1 VRNTNVL
8 YQKRGNIMSTKFDKI
23 SIISKIARI
32 EDKATGI
39 FGEQFE
45 IHLSP
50 DEVRQ
55 LTLPPSSVNDLRTL
69 ENALLDHG
77 AVLPSDLQE
86 RKAKLDELAKS
97 EAENQ
102 HVYEAQGGWLE
113 PGKTF
118 VLPDGAVSANT
129 TNIIGV
135 SPSFVVADSKGAR
148 KASGTPTSWRDGV
161 GQLSRLSSIMM
172 FTTSAAFAAPL
183 LTMTGGE
190 SFGFCLYA
198 PTRTGKSVATLVGA
212 SLIGIDDKNN
222 LIDWNLTEAHLEQRL
237 REYNDLLFPVDDLE
251 AMHGKDREKY
261 LQLRIL
267 AYRLSQGSSKGRHS
281 SFTKAHEGSH
291 GRWKCIALTSAE
303 KSIQDMA
310 ALAKLERQP
319 GECLRLI
326 DVPALLPGT
335 KDIFDRAGTPT
346 KYFEDWR
353 DTTFTKIAT
362 ECRQNHGAALK
373 AYLERIVLAEF
384 DVAEFARNAALT
396 FVGHVVESGDGAVAR
411 DVAAKFGLVYAGGML
426 GIKFG
431 IVPWQ
436 ADELLDAIAKC
447 YRAARDILPDEGV
460 ALRKG
465 MGVLSACLGRL
476 RRLKELE
483 GDRSTDW
490 DRIDGYRARSKHRNR
505 YVIKREAFNA
515 IFATTVQQDLVLR
528 HLIRGEQ
535 ITLAMSNGGSG
546 TTIKPKKQFIWPDGQ
561 RRRSYE
567 LTFPRD

>member
-1 VRNTNVL
+1 
-8 YQKRGNIMSTKFDKI
+8 MSTKFDKI

-45 IHLSP
+45 IRLSP

-97 EAENQ
+97 GAENQ

-113 PGKTF
+113 SGKTF
-118 VLPDGAVSANT
+118 VLFDGAVSANT

-172 FTTSAAFAAPL
+172 FTTSAALAAPL

-212 SLIGIDDKNN
+212 SLIGIDDKSN

-251 AMHGKDREKY
+251 AMEGKDREKY

-326 DVPALLPGT
+326 DVAALLPGT
-335 KDIFDRAGTPT
+335 EDIFDRASTPT

-353 DTTFTKIAT
+353 DTTFAKIAT

-384 DVAEFARNAALT
+384 DVAEVARNATST

-411 DVAAKFGLVYAGGML
+411 DVAAKFGLVYAGGLL
-426 GIKFG
+426 GIRFG

-465 MGVLSACLGRL
+465 MEVLNACLGKL
-476 RRLKELE
+476 RRLKDLE

-490 DRIDGYRARSKHRNR
+490 DRIKGYRAQSKRKNR
-505 YVIKREAFNA
+505 YLIKGEVFNA
-515 IFATTVQQDLVLR
+515 IFATTVQQEIVLR
-528 HLIRGEQ
+528 HLIRNKLIKLG
-535 ITLAMSNGGSG
+535 TSKSGSG
-546 TTIKPKKQFIWPDGQ
+546 TTEKPQKQFIWPDGQ

-567 LTFPRD
+567 LKFPRD

>member
-1 VRNTNVL
+1 
-8 YQKRGNIMSTKFDKI
+8 MSTKFDKI

-32 EDKATGI
+32 EDRATGT
-39 FGEQFE
+39 FGERFE

-50 DEVRQ
+50 NEVRQ
-55 LTLPPSSVNDLRTL
+55 LTLPPSSVNDFRTL
-69 ENALLDHG
+69 ANALLDHG
-77 AVLPSDLQE
+77 AVLPSDPQE

-97 EAENQ
+97 EAAN
-102 HVYEAQGGWLE
+102 HYVYEAQGGWLE

-118 VLPDGAVSANT
+118 VLPDGAVSAKT

-135 SPSFVVADSKGAR
+135 SPSFVLADSKGAR
-148 KASGTPTSWRDGV
+148 KSSGTLTSWREGV

-172 FTTSAAFAAPL
+172 FTTSAALAAPL
-183 LTMTGGE
+183 LTMTGGQ

-198 PTRTGKSVATLVGA
+198 PSRTGKSVATLVGA
-212 SLIGIDDKNN
+212 SLIGIDDKDN
-222 LIDWNLTEAHLEQRL
+222 LIDWNLTQARL
-237 REYNDLLFPVDDLE
+237 DERLAEFNDLLFPIDDLE
-251 AMHGKDREKY
+251 TMKGKDTEKY
-261 LQLRIL
+261 LQLRLL
-267 AYRLSQGSSKGRHS
+267 AYRLSQGSSTGRHS

-310 ALAKLERQP
+310 ARAKQERQA
-319 GECLRLI
+319 GECFRLM
-326 DVPALLPGT
+326 DVPALLPG
-335 KDIFDRAGTPT
+335 KEHIFDRASTPT
-346 KYFEDWR
+346 ENFEDWR
-353 DTTFTKIAT
+353 DATFADIAIQ
-362 ECRQNHGAALK
+362 CRQNHGAALGV
-373 AYLERIVLAEF
+373 YLEKIVLAEF
-384 DVAEFARNAALT
+384 DVAEVARNATST
-396 FVGHVVESGDGAVAR
+396 FVGHVVESGDGAIAR
-411 DVAAKFGLVYAGGML
+411 DVAAQFGMVYAGGLL

-436 ADELLDAIAKC
+436 PDELLDAIAKC

-476 RRLKELE
+476 RRLKGLE

-505 YVIKREAFNA
+505 YVIKRDAFNA
-515 IFATTVQQDLVLR
+515 IFATTVQRDLVLR

-567 LTFPRD
+567 LKFPRD

>member
-1 VRNTNVL
+1 
-8 YQKRGNIMSTKFDKI
+8 MSTKFDKI

-50 DEVRQ
+50 EQVRQ
-55 LTLPPSSVNDLRTL
+55 LRLPPSSVNDLRTL

-77 AVLPSDLQE
+77 AVLPSDPQE

-97 EAENQ
+97 EPANH

-118 VLPDGAVSANT
+118 VLPDGAVSTNN

-148 KASGTPTSWRDGV
+148 KASGTSTSWRDGV

-172 FTTSAAFAAPL
+172 FTTSAALAAPL
-183 LTMTGGE
+183 LAITGGQ
-190 SFGFCLYA
+190 SFGYCLYA

-212 SLIGIDDKNN
+212 SLIGIDDKDN
-222 LIDWNLTEAHLEQRL
+222 LIDWNLTEARLEERL
-237 REYNDLLFPVDDLE
+237 TEFNDLLFPIDDLE
-251 AMHGKDREKY
+251 TMKGKDREKY
-261 LQLRIL
+261 LQLRSL
-267 AYRLSQGSSKGRHS
+267 AYQLSQGSSTGRHS
-281 SFTKAHEGSH
+281 SFTRTQEGSH

-310 ALAKLERQP
+310 ALAKLERQA

-335 KDIFDRAGTPT
+335 EDIFDRASTPT

-353 DTTFTKIAT
+353 DTTFAKIAT

-373 AYLERIVLAEF
+373 TYLEKIVRAEF
-384 DVAEFARNAALT
+384 DVAEFARNAAST
-396 FVGHVVESGDGAVAR
+396 FVGHVVEIGDGAVAR
-411 DVAAKFGLVYAGGML
+411 DVAAKFGLVYAGGLL

-436 ADELLDAIAKC
+436 TDELLDANAKC
-447 YRAARDILPDEGV
+447 YRGARDILPDEGV

-465 MGVLSACLGRL
+465 MEVLRAWLGGL
-476 RRLKELE
+476 RRVKELE
-483 GDRSTDW
+483 ADRSTDW
-490 DRIDGYRARSKHRNR
+490 DRIEGYRVRTKHRNR
-505 YVIKREAFNA
+505 YVIKREMYNA
-515 IFATTVQQDLVLR
+515 IFATTVQRDLVLR
-528 HLIRGEQ
+528 HLIRSEQ
-535 ITLAMSNGGSG
+535 ITLAISKNGSG
-546 TTIKPKKQFIWPDGQ
+546 TTAKPKKQFIWPDGQ
-561 RRRSYE
+561 RRRSYQ
-567 LTFPRD
+567 LTFPRS